1 MFGKTASPLPVSC
14 VLTGKDANVAR
25 RELLL
30 FLKSSQHYTAES
42 VISSFP
48 QDGGYMRSMS

>member
-1 MFGKTASPLPVSC
+1 MFGKTASPFPVSC

-48 QDGGYMRSMS
+48 QDGGCMLSMS